1 MTSDLAPHAH
11 RLHSRIL
18 IAEDDQPLRM
28 MFQKALTA
36 AGFQVEAVG
45 DGDAAREAYQRQC
58 PDVLLADLV
67 LPGLNGQKLASECRR
82 ECPDTTIIF
91 MSGYSEEELHRLE
104 IKQVVFL
111 AKPLSPAT
119 LVKTLDRLLEERG

>member
-1 MTSDLAPHAH
+1 MISGPGPKPH
-11 RLHSRIL
+11 RMRSRIL
-18 IAEDDQPLRM
+18 IAEDDTPLRM

-67 LPGLNGQKLASECRR
+67 LPGLNGQELANACRR
-82 ECPDTTIIF
+82 DCPDTTIIF
-91 MSGYSEEELHRLE
+91 MSGYSESELHRLE

-111 AKPLSPAT
+111 AKPIAPAD
-119 LVKTLDRLLEERG
+119 LVKTLDRLVEERG